1 MDAVI
6 DVYLNQEAFHA
17 LPNAPTFL
25 MSGDII
31 HLISYEEHLITAM
44 PGLEAV
50 RSLSSFTD
58 LVMNVKIG
66 DMTPKTTDSKLAFGR
81 EWRCSGFFPHLSA
94 ECVRVVERF
103 RVQGLGFRDGSLQPR
118 IGIHSLASQ
127 RCAMQTQQ
135 YLLLTSRVF
144 EAWNCLEASLAKPC
158 AHLQIRCRMLRNS
171 CVLFC

>member
-58 LVMNVKIG
+58 LVMNVKIE
-66 DMTPKTTDSKLAFGR
+66 DMTPKTTDWHTLTGVAALCHADPAVLAADISCIRSMELSRSFFG
-81 EWRCSGFFPHLSA
+81 
-94 ECVRVVERF
+94 
-103 RVQGLGFRDGSLQPR
+103 
-118 IGIHSLASQ
+118 
-127 RCAMQTQQ
+127 
-135 YLLLTSRVF
+135 
-144 EAWNCLEASLAKPC
+144 EAL
-158 AHLQIRCRMLRNS
+158 CRSTEQM
-171 CVLFC
+171 